1 MTNIILHLVQLAI
14 PVVLCL
20 YIGKWLVV
28 TVARFWS
35 GQGASQP
42 QVNQIQPKVTV
53 KSDEQFLFRYGGARR
68 LDRTNA
74 SSWVF
79 RDM

>member
-20 YIGKWLVV
+20 YIGKWLVL
-28 TVARFWS
+28 TFARILS

-42 QVNQIQPKVTV
+42 RVSEIQPKVTAQTE
-53 KSDEQFLFRYGGARR
+53 EQFLFRYGGARR

-74 SSWVF
+74 STWVF
-79 RDM
+79 RDL